1 MVQADCVI
9 WNIEIEQNKRKY
21 LMQKENDS
29 FLFYFFYPVI
39 LKKRS
44 YDKEEWYD
52 LPLTYNNINKRKQD
66 YVNKIIIVNYIFAF
80 FNKIF
85 ILKIKEYFS
94 FFFVNLKE
102 NISDGIINS
111 EPN

>member
-9 WNIEIEQNKRKY
+9 WNIEIEQKKRKY
-21 LMQKENDS
+21 LMQKEER
-29 FLFYFFYPVI
+29 FLFVLLFLSRRI
-39 LKKRS
+39 KKKP

-66 YVNKIIIVNYIFAF
+66 YVNKIIIVNYIFSF
-80 FNKIF
+80 FNKLF

-94 FFFVNLKE
+94 FFCKFK
-102 NISDGIINS
+102 GKY
-111 EPN
+111 